1 MAHCGK
7 CATRLIETA
16 KEVQSSLIASKY
28 LNCRFVRGAREVGG
42 EDTFT
47 ATGKS
52 KGKKQAFSKSGRGT
66 GKTLDDV
73 TSKAKLDIVSQY
85 SVIVKVKQNVEWRSS
100 PASNGGQQEPPWYFQ
115 IQNHPVLSSA
125 TNNRNKYQHDGNIKK
140 GETSRLVNR
149 GGDMWTLLS
158 TVQFAH
164 EHKCAQEN
172 IPASVRALVSKEIC
186 VAFSKVLDF
195 CAQSGSAS
203 IKDDVETVFE
213 VQHVQLWGAALP
225 ANRLP
230 ASSNT
235 TPRLGSYLYDA
246 DFHLGVVR
254 DWLAGD
260 NIGAAFRSGR
270 ELADALVH
278 LTTSSS
284 FTGREMASSRN
295 LGERVDF
302 CSCSN
307 DVSARTASTA
317 TTNKSSAH
325 APSFSERRDE
335 QPLKNIS
342 AELPSNAQ
350 AAGDARSRRRARG
363 RGRWQKDKVPQG
375 QDDAKMKNVGNKR
388 QDDEQQ
394 RGDLFLSSPV
404 SPSPAPEKT
413 NEMTSEADTND
424 CPDAP
429 ADENNA
435 NAKEDGDWK
444 WAVRQRVW
452 DYLEK
457 HEDLARFPRPV
468 RHRIPNFVGAEA
480 AAEKNFATLPEFQRA
495 RVVKVN
501 PDTPQKQIR
510 YLTMKQGKTLMVP
523 QPRLLKGFFSKITHE
538 VVNAYHH
545 GNSSASNST
554 GTSSTLHQN
563 LAYLST
569 SGGAAAV
576 GQPLDFD
583 AMDDVKVD
591 LVVIGSVAVNPR
603 TGARIGKG
611 EGFAEIEYG
620 VLRMMGQIDENTPVV
635 THVHDCQV
643 VEDKDI
649 PSEKLLAHDVCVD
662 VIVTPTRVIRIP
674 KEQKGKPQPTGIYW
688 ELLSPQ
694 KLAQVK
700 VLRDLKRFIQR
711 KLGGVALPTGPD
723 EQLPPTAERRG
734 KGGGKSQDNNRG
746 KGRGKKGWKKHT
758 KTSDDGNNEDNGH
771 DEAAKQDQT
780 ASKTQPD
787 PSGNASTF
795 RPKSRGSGRPN
806 RWGRGK
812 GGKKGKESSSTGV
825 KDAPSAD

>member
-1 MAHCGK
+1 MTPKCKPHSESKDVSVAIIGGGVSGLALAQGLCANQIRCTVFDTGRGSAGGRCSSRILKDKASASPVTVDHACQIFRGFAEEDAQPLLASGIVRIVQDEEVATLEYQREKGISEQDGDDGESRSSFFTKTKIGGETEIRPKHEINDVKKEVEVNENAASSSSTSPGKSGALLVPANASRGVGSLVDFLVKKCGERNGKEFQLRLETWVSEIFWDTPTKRWMIKDTEGWRTETYSHLVMAHCGK

-510 YLTMKQGKTLMVP
+510 FSTMKQGKTLMVP

-538 VVNAYHH
+538 AVNAYHQDNSYYPKLN
-545 GNSSASNST
+545 GNAN
-554 GTSSTLHQN
+554 
-563 LAYLST
+563 
-569 SGGAAAV
+569 
-576 GQPLDFD
+576 D
-583 AMDDVKVD
+583 A
-591 LVVIGSVAVNPR
+591 IR
-603 TGARIGKG
+603 KG
-611 EGFAEIEYG
+611 EG
-620 VLRMMGQIDENTPVV
+620 V
-635 THVHDCQV
+635 
-643 VEDKDI
+643 
-649 PSEKLLAHDVCVD
+649 
-662 VIVTPTRVIRIP
+662 
-674 KEQKGKPQPTGIYW
+674 
-688 ELLSPQ
+688 
-694 KLAQVK
+694 
-700 VLRDLKRFIQR
+700 
-711 KLGGVALPTGPD
+711 
-723 EQLPPTAERRG
+723 
-734 KGGGKSQDNNRG
+734 
-746 KGRGKKGWKKHT
+746 
-758 KTSDDGNNEDNGH
+758 
-771 DEAAKQDQT
+771 
-780 ASKTQPD
+780 
-787 PSGNASTF
+787 
-795 RPKSRGSGRPN
+795 SREWRCCY
-806 RWGRGK
+806 
-812 GGKKGKESSSTGV
+812 
-825 KDAPSAD
+825 